1 MIKSKYWFLGLIV
14 LLPIILVGILHFFGK
29 NTYSLKPPYYP
40 NGLDGQSAQ
49 HYLPKFSFTSQSGQ
63 VFNSDSIKGKVVIS
77 DFIFTTCQTICP
89 VMTSQMTRVQE
100 AFKNDPNVLIL
111 SHSIDPE
118 GDSVPVLKDYAKR
131 FGVIDS
137 KWKLLT
143 GKPDDIFFMAHKGYA
158 VSAGAD
164 NTDPQGFVHSDKM
177 VLVDKEGRI
186 RGYYSGVDPL
196 KVDTLILET
205 KILLEEYK

>member
-1 MIKSKYWFLGLIV
+1 MSKNKYLFLGVLV

-29 NTYSLKPPYYP
+29 NSYTLKPPFYP
-40 NGLDGQSAQ
+40 NGLDGQSSQ
-49 HYLPKFSFTSQSGQ
+49 HYLPPFSFTSQSGA
-63 VFNSDSIKGKVVIS
+63 VYNSDSSKGKIIIA

-89 VMTSQMTRVQE
+89 VMTGQMTRVQE
-100 AFKNDPNVLIL
+100 AFKDDPNVVIL

-118 GDSVPVLKDYAKR
+118 GDSLPVLREYAKR
-131 FGVIDS
+131 YGVIDS

-143 GKPDDIFFMAHKGYA
+143 GKPDDIFSMAHKGYA
-158 VSAGAD
+158 ISAGED

-177 VLVDKEGRI
+177 VLVDKEGRV
-186 RGYYSGVDPL
+186 RGYYSGIDPL

-205 KILLEEYK
+205 KILLQEYK